1 MENCSIATELF
12 DEKLTN
18 LYLEKINPNVNRN
31 DVKQRIKEWLTD
43 GKPSE
48 FVDKLLSVDIAK
60 NFPIWWSGFYLED
73 NTSNNPVNDMK
84 NAAKMLNG
92 FSSLDTLMSS
102 ALTEQNKFWNECS
115 KVDNFQWGR
124 YISENYTK
132 LALRTSPENI
142 GLFLNKQLDAFLK
155 SDFFNTEIN
164 LINNHYK
171 DLGKHVTLHIFNL
184 KDNCDDIIN
193 KLREYTTNVDFK
205 CYPKCTDLTSCV
217 EPMKRFGG
225 RKTRKTKKTRRK
237 IRKIRKIRKTRKTK
251 TIRKTRKPKRIK
263 PKQ

>member
-1 MENCSIATELF
+1 MENCSAATELF
-12 DEKLTN
+12 DEKLTK
-18 LYLEKINPNVNRN
+18 LYLEKINKDVNEN
-31 DVKQRIKEWLTD
+31 DVKQSIKNWLTY
-43 GKPSE
+43 GTPSE

-73 NTSNNPVNDMK
+73 KTSKNPVNDMK
-84 NAAKMLNG
+84 NAAQMLNG

-102 ALTEQNKFWNECS
+102 ALTEQNNFWNQCS

-132 LALRTSPENI
+132 LALQNSPQNI

-164 LINNHYK
+164 LINTHYK
-171 DLGKHVTLHIFNL
+171 NLGKQVTLHIFNL
-184 KDNCDDIIN
+184 QDNCDVIIN

-205 CYPKCTDLTSCV
+205 CYPKCENLTSCV
-217 EPMKRFGG
+217 KSIERTGG
-225 RKTRKTKKTRRK
+225 RKTRKSKTRKPRTRK
-237 IRKIRKIRKTRKTK
+237 PRKTRTRKTK
-251 TIRKTRKPKRIK
+251 RKLKRKPKRSK
-263 PKQ
+263 